1 MSGAKLQ
8 GYERKTRAFLHTAK
22 GQKVYNNARG
32 LGWTREAAL
41 CAVAQTATSIVT
53 YERLAAIVDSI
64 VHEPNQYR
72 MV

>member
-32 LGWTREAAL
+32 MGWTREGRAG
-41 CAVAQTATSIVT
+41 
-53 YERLAAIVDSI
+53 RK
-64 VHEPNQYR
+64 
-72 MV
+72 